1 MKGGQGTRREKA
13 MQAEKEAEKG
23 KKRSRW
29 LYDGII
35 LLGIGLLGFA
45 GFGLYGR
52 YADRAASEQLYK
64 VLNEQ
69 YVLPPE
75 QVLTGEAGSGSGT
88 EGGGSLP
95 GGVSGGDFPAEEEE
109 PEETPWNH
117 MIRVNFKSLKERNP
131 DVIDWIFFEN
141 ERISYPIL

>member
-1 MKGGQGTRREKA
+1 

-95 GGVSGGDFPAEEEE
+95 GGVSG
-109 PEETPWNH
+109 ETFRRKRRSRKKLPGTT
-117 MIRVNFKSLKERNP
+117 
-131 DVIDWIFFEN
+131 
-141 ERISYPIL
+141 